1 MFRNAEYI
9 YAVYKTG
16 SFSAAAKSLYVTQPC
31 LSAMVKK
38 TEQML
43 GVPLFDRNS
52 KPLQLT
58 EYGQRYIAYIEKVW
72 ELEHEMEQYLS
83 DVRGLRAG
91 ELSIGTNN
99 VFASY
104 VLPPLIRRFNS
115 RYPGVKVQM
124 VEGSISYL
132 EQALIQGSV
141 DLVLDNCPMNE
152 NHCVQHQLGTE
163 LLLAAV
169 PEAVCPEGVKRY
181 LTHQDIRNGLHL
193 AKNAPV
199 LQPQAMASVP
209 VIALRKGNDTRIR
222 MDAICQ
228 EAGVA
233 PRLQLEVDQLATA
246 YNIACNGLGM
256 TLVSDTLLR
265 STMAFPEVRYFKL
278 ESSLAERPVYLYHKR
293 ARYVTRAMQAFLD
306 TAKAELS
313 VNNLI

>member
-1 MFRNAEYI
+1 MFRNAEYV
-9 YAVYKTG
+9 YAVYQTG

-38 TEQML
+38 TEQQL

-52 KPLQLT
+52 KPMQLT
-58 EYGQRYIAYIEKVW
+58 EYGQRYIAYIEKIW

-83 DVRGLRAG
+83 DVRGLRTG

-104 VLPPLIRRFNS
+104 VLPPLIRGFNS

-124 VEGSISYL
+124 VEGSVSYL
-132 EQALIQGSV
+132 EQALVQGSL
-141 DLVLDNCPMNE
+141 DLVLDNCPMSE
-152 NHCVQHQLGTE
+152 NHCVQHRLGSE

-169 PEAVCPEGVKRY
+169 PEALCPEAKLF
-181 LTHQDIRNGLHL
+181 LTHQDIRKGLHL
-193 AKNAPV
+193 AKDAPV
-199 LQPQAMASVP
+199 LQVEAMATMP

-228 EAGVA
+228 EAGVT
-233 PRLQLEVDQLATA
+233 PKLQLEVDQLATA

-265 STMAFPEVRYFKL
+265 STMAFPEMRYFKL
-278 ESSLAERPVYLYHKR
+278 ESALSERPVYLYHKR
-293 ARYVTRAMQAFLD
+293 ARYVTRAMQEFLD
-306 TAKAELS
+306 SARAALS
-313 VNNLI
+313 ANQLV